1 MCQDAAIDILR
12 WQVGAATIVRIA
24 ETDASAAVDGLYGE
38 LDRERLLRDAGWWL
52 TPRFMDSRGHLRG
65 LVQGF
70 LVRTDGVMIVVDPGV
85 GNGKQRTVVPE
96 WNDMHTP
103 FLDQIRTVGADPDR
117 VDYVINTHLH
127 FDHVGWNTEYRD
139 GAWRPTFP
147 AARYLISADEFAYW
161 RGQPEAEIADQH
173 AGFAD
178 SVLPVYAA
186 GLVDLVADDHQLTD
200 SVRLVPSPGHTP
212 HHVSVVISSAG
223 RTAVITGD
231 VMHHP
236 CQIAYPD
243 WGALSDF
250 DPDQARASRTDLVE
264 RYADSDALVI
274 GTHFADPVAGFIRE
288 QGGARYLAAA
298 SSA

>member
-12 WQVGAATIVRIA
+12 WQIGAATIFRIA

-38 LDRERLLRDAGWWL
+38 LDRERLIRDAGWWL
-52 TPRFMDSRGHLRG
+52 TPRFMDQEGHLRG

-70 LVRTDGVMIVVDPGV
+70 VVFTDGKSIVVDPGV
-85 GNGKQRTVVPE
+85 GNGKQRAVIPE

-103 FLDQIRTVGADPDR
+103 FLEQFRAAGADPDR
-117 VDYVINTHLH
+117 IDYVINTHLH
-127 FDHVGWNTEYRD
+127 FDHVGWNTEFRG
-139 GAWRPTFP
+139 GAWQPTFP

-161 RGQPEAEIADQH
+161 HGTPEAEIADQH

-178 SVLPVYAA
+178 SVRPVYEA
-186 GLVDLVADDHQLTD
+186 GLVDLVTDDHQLTD
-200 SVRLVPSPGHTP
+200 GVRLLPSPGHTP

-243 WGALSDF
+243 WGAVSDF
-250 DPDQARASRTDLVE
+250 DPTQARTTRTDLVE
-264 RYADSDALVI
+264 RYVDSDTLVI
-274 GTHFADPVAGFIRE
+274 GTHFADPVAGFIRQ
-288 QGGARYLAAA
+288 QGDARYLATA
-298 SSA
+298 SGA